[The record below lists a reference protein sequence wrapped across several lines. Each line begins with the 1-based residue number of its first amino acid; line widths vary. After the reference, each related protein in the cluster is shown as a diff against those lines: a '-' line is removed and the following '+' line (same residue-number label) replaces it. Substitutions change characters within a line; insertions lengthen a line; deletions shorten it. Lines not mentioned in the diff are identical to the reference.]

1 MPKINE
7 KMLLNLS
14 LYYIFRN
21 ILQKKTSLNNSSQY
35 TNKYSTIQAIL
46 LIWVN
51 GQKVTGHKV
60 TGHSHNYIGQKVTIN
75 ILGYIML

>member
-1 MPKINE
+1 VNIPKINE
-7 KMLLNLS
+7 KLLLNLS

-21 ILQKKTSLNNSSQY
+21 ILQKKASLNNSSQY
-35 TNKYSTIQAIL
+35 TNKYSTIQAIV

-75 ILGYIML
+75 ILG